1 MLTFIYV
8 SIFQHKRVCQIYKE
22 GLTYARVHV
31 WERATNVH
39 EIQRKLP
46 TQKDFRGRVCGVN
59 IVGKN
64 RTNCNTW
71 QAPLTGTT
79 RACRQVPSSA
89 RERGAGRMVAW
100 LVMWQNPC
108 YRARPRPKE
117 NVSIF
122 RNLKP
127 EISCNCSRR
136 DPYATAHQH

>member
-8 SIFQHKRVCQIYKE
+8 SIFQHKRVCKIYKE
-22 GLTYARVHV
+22 RLTYARDYI

-89 RERGAGRMVAW
+89 RERASQRERRWEDGGVARD
-100 LVMWQNPC
+100 V
-108 YRARPRPKE
+108 A
-117 NVSIF
+117 
-122 RNLKP
+122 KP
-127 EISCNCSRR
+127 LLQGQAPAQRKC
-136 DPYATAHQH
+136 QHLQKP